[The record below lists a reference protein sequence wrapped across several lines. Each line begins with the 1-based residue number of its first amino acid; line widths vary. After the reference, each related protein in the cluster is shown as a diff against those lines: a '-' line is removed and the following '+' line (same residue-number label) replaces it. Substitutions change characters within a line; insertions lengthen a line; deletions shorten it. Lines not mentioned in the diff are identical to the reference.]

1 MVIERD
7 GMRIGLFALMGEDA
21 AKDCPFIRPVSF
33 RPVAPDAERLVTF
46 FREQEK
52 VDLVVCLS
60 HCGTVPDRSRSEDEI
75 LAAEVP
81 GIDVIISGHTHRT
94 YATPLHVGNTLI
106 VSAGSNCSNLGVLDL
121 TVAGRT
127 VAVRDYRLVPL
138 DVSVGRDPVIAARAE
153 RFMQDIDSLFL
164 RDLGYTYGQKVARSP
179 FPFESIGYAYANPGE
194 LRLGDL
200 ITDAFAD
207 AVRKAEGNHA
217 RPIDVVIEPL
227 GMIRNS
233 LIAGDITIDDA
244 FQVLSL
250 GRGPDGQP
258 GYPLVVPWLTG
269 ADLLTILE
277 VGPTI
282 ASLKGDVHLQ
292 FKGVRFAFN
301 PNRLPLNRVTRAEL
315 VDDDGRVR
323 PIVPDSLYRICV
335 NLYTAMMIGSLADL
349 SYGLVH
355 VQPRLA
361 DGGPV
366 TDLRDVMVD
375 ADTLRPGV
383 QELKEWTALVSFL
396 RSFPVDSARG
406 LPVVPSRYN
415 ETRGWYAAEPSFAP
429 GALLGSP
436 NRFALRAA
444 GGLIAVL
451 GLLTLAAQL
460 LRKRGA

>member
-1 MVIERD
+1 M
-7 GMRIGLFALMGEDA
+7 
-21 AKDCPFIRPVSF
+21 
-33 RPVAPDAERLVTF
+33 
-46 FREQEK
+46 
-52 VDLVVCLS
+52 
-60 HCGTVPDRSRSEDEI
+60 
-75 LAAEVP
+75 
-81 GIDVIISGHTHRT
+81 
-94 YATPLHVGNTLI
+94 
-106 VSAGSNCSNLGVLDL
+106 
-121 TVAGRT
+121 
-127 VAVRDYRLVPL
+127 
-138 DVSVGRDPVIAARAE
+138 
-153 RFMQDIDSLFL
+153 
-164 RDLGYTYGQKVARSP
+164 
-179 FPFESIGYAYANPGE
+179 AYANPGE

-207 AVRKAEGNHA
+207 AVRRAEGDHT
-217 RPIDVVIEPL
+217 RPVDVVIEPL

-233 LIAGDITIDDA
+233 LSAGDITIDDA

-269 ADLLTILE
+269 KDLLTILE
-277 VGPTI
+277 VGPTL

-301 PNRLPLNRVTRAEL
+301 PHRLPLNRVTRAEL

-349 SYGLVH
+349 SYGLVR

-361 DGGPV
+361 DGSPV

-375 ADTLRPGV
+375 ADTAPSRRAGSEGMDSRSCRSFVRFRPTAPGVCRSSRPG
-383 QELKEWTALVSFL
+383 T
-396 RSFPVDSARG
+396 R
-406 LPVVPSRYN
+406 

-436 NRFALRAA
+436 NHFALRAA
-444 GGLIAVL
+444 GGLIVVF
-451 GLLTLAAQL
+451 GLRLACGTTSAEA
-460 LRKRGA
+460 RGMMPFTPAAFSSSVRGRI